1 MAALPKSCIAGLAIP
16 SNFCQAKTMQIIT
29 LTTDFGIG
37 DYDTGVLHGV
47 ILGIAPDARL
57 VDLTHAIPAHD
68 IRTAAILLGRAAP
81 YFPPGTIHMAVV
93 DPGVGTSRRAI
104 AARLGEQYFVG
115 PDNGLLTLMLNQA
128 ELPPEIVQLNRPDFW
143 LAEVSPIFHG
153 RDIFS
158 PVAAH
163 LARRVKLAELGR
175 PIHDPVLL
183 DIPRPQPIHQGWRG
197 EVVQIDAFGNLAT
210 NLEKQHA
217 RAGSQTVRVG
227 GAEIHGLVLT
237 FGDGKPGDLVALFDS
252 SDRLSVCEVNGS
264 AAHRLNAR
272 TGDPVE
278 LIYYP

>member
-1 MAALPKSCIAGLAIP
+1 MR
-16 SNFCQAKTMQIIT
+16 IIT

-47 ILGIAPDARL
+47 ILGITPDARL

-68 IRTAAILLGRAAP
+68 IRAAAIILGRAVP

-93 DPGVGTSRRAI
+93 DPGVGTNRRGI

-115 PDNGLLTLMLNQA
+115 PDNGLLTLMLQRA
-128 ELPPEIVQLNRPDFW
+128 ELPLEIVQLDRPAFW
-143 LAEVSPIFHG
+143 LAQVSPIFHG

-163 LARRVKLAELGR
+163 LARGVALAELGTA
-175 PIHDPVLL
+175 IHDPVLL
-183 DIPRPQPIHQGWRG
+183 DIPRPQPTDQGWRG
-197 EVVQIDAFGNLAT
+197 EVIQIDAFGNLAT

-217 RAGSQTVRVG
+217 RAGSRTVRIG
-227 GAEIHGLVLT
+227 GVEIHGLVCT

-264 AAHRLNAR
+264 AARLLNAHL
-272 TGDPVE
+272 GDPVE